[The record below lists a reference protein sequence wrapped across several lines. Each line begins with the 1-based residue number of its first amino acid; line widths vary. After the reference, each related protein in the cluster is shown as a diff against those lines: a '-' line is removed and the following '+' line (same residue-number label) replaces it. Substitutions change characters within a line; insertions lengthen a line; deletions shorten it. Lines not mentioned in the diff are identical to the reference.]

1 MTHKQAREIG
11 ALVRATRPHYDDAT
25 KGEELDWPQYC
36 EQMARWN
43 IMAGALAGYL
53 ALHVANFNRYHW
65 LQFAAG
71 EIDKYNPKEQEG
83 NTK

>member
-11 ALVRATRPHYDDAT
+11 EIVRAQLPPADYAT
-25 KGEELDWPQYC
+25 KDGELDWPQYC
-36 EQMARWN
+36 EQRERWN

-53 ALHVANFNRYHW
+53 AFHIANFNRHHW

-71 EIDKYNPKEQEG
+71 EIDTYNPRTREG